1 MFRRII
7 PARAGFTLSRR
18 YFQGRAAGSSPLARG
33 LLSLTLP
40 VVGGVRIIPARAG
53 FTVAG
58 PRRHLAL
65 ADHPRSRGVYEEER
79 NTAMSTIGSSP
90 LARGLRAVGLVL
102 GLLGG
107 IIPARAGFT
116 LCSSGTRS
124 CSADHPRSRGVYVR
138 HSRCDRGQ
146 LGSSPLARGL
156 PCSMRSVIGAFRIIP
171 ARAGFTCPTGQQ
183 PAPCPDHPRSRG
195 VYAGNAVSEGGQ
207 VGSSPLARGLPAAAG
222 AVHGARGIIPAR
234 AGFTPAPSS
243 TT

>member
-1 MFRRII
+1 
-7 PARAGFTLSRR
+7 
-18 YFQGRAAGSSPLARG
+18 
-33 LLSLTLP
+33 
-40 VVGGVRIIPARAG
+40 
-53 FTVAG
+53 
-58 PRRHLAL
+58 
-65 ADHPRSRGVYEEER
+65 
-79 NTAMSTIGSSP
+79 MSTIGSSP

-207 VGSSPLARGLPAAAG
+207 VGSSPLARGLRPRR
-222 AVHGARGIIPAR
+222 ARQPEGEGIIPAR
-234 AGFTPAPSS
+234 AGFTTVQRRLVEMSRDHPRSRGVYRFCCSVACDGMGSSPLARGLLVPGRSGWLGSGIIPARAGF
-243 TT
+243 T